1 MNIGP
6 VATCPDLR
14 VRFLQRR
21 YRTRL
26 QRPRGVVG
34 AVPLV
39 DFALLLVAFMLMHS
53 RVLLTPGVLLELPS
67 AEFTGGARLGH
78 AVVTLSREGLYF
90 FDDERLPLARLAERL
105 KTAAEDGR
113 EPVLVIEADRRL
125 AHEVLLQVYAM
136 AREAGYQRVY
146 LATRALEQGGDERE

>member
-1 MNIGP
+1 MSADPAVEPG
-6 VATCPDLR
+6 TR

-26 QRPRGVVG
+26 RRPRGVVG

-39 DFALLLVAFMLMHS
+39 DFALLLIAFLLLHS
-53 RVLLTPGVLLELPS
+53 RVLLTPGVPLELPS
-67 AEFTGGARLGH
+67 AEFLDGARLGH
-78 AVVTLSREGLYF
+78 CVVTLTREGLYF
-90 FDDERLPLARLAERL
+90 FDDERLSRARLAERMR
-105 KTAAEDGR
+105 AAAADR
-113 EPVLVIEADRRL
+113 TDPVLVIEADRRL

-146 LATRALEQGGDERE
+146 LATRAPEQGGVVRE